1 MSALTDADII
11 ELRKLGF
18 FSIEPFIPDNLQP
31 ASIDL
36 TLHNKIEVFEPKN
49 GVIDPSSDDDK
60 YWKSCFRVVDIT
72 DDGYDLKPGAIITAQ
87 SAELISM
94 PSNLNGIITNRNS
107 LAKIGIN
114 ANISS
119 YINPGFKGHK
129 IIVIKNEGP
138 VTIKLKPGLR
148 ICQLILFKL
157 NNNTIRDYSNRHDEN
172 LIWKY
177 KDVASSNAQKQK
189 SIDNA
194 LSRVMNE
201 SIEKFIKSL

>member
-18 FSIEPFIPDNLQP
+18 LSIEPFIPDNLQP

-36 TLHNKIEVFEPKN
+36 TLHPTIEIFDPKDS
-49 GVIDPSSDDDK
+49 VIDLSSDDK
-60 YWKSCFRVVDIT
+60 YWKSCMDEKDIT
-72 DDGYDLKPGAIITAQ
+72 NGYELKPGSIVVGQ
-87 SAELISM
+87 SAEFIKM

-119 YINPGFKGHK
+119 YINPGFRGHK

-138 VTIKLKPGLR
+138 VAIRLVPNIR
-148 ICQLILFKL
+148 ICQLILFRL
-157 NNNTIRDYSNRHDEN
+157 NNNTIRDYSNRHDGEI
-172 LIWKY
+172 IWQH
-177 KDVASSNAQKQK
+177 KDILNSGAVKK
-189 SIDNA
+189 PPVDNA